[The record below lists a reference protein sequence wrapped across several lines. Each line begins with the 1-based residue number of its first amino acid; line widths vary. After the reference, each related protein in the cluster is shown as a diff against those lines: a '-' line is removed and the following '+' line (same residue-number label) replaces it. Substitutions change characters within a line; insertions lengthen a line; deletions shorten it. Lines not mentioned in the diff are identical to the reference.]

1 MKYEVTYR
9 FALETGYE
17 GINTS
22 FVNTRAR
29 TDDGIARAC
38 AKVLAEDMERWHM
51 TAIKVI
57 SLEEWDGRLK

>member
-17 GINTS
+17 GVNTS

-38 AKVLAEDMERWHM
+38 AKVLAEDVERWHM

-57 SLEEWDGRLK
+57 SLEEWRKA

>member
-1 MKYEVTYR
+1 MRYEVTYR

-38 AKVLAEDMERWHM
+38 AKVLAEDVERWHM

-57 SLEEWDGRLK
+57 DIEEWNGRAR